1 MSNQTKY
8 VQNITLCRVA
18 RLQKI
23 SKIFIAIEFKA
34 KHSDDSLINLLKNHL
49 LISNTGKKV
58 YNGLLRVEFQ
68 FFRFLP
74 DKIFSKHISVQSGK
88 TSNCFSKM
96 MMAAGAES
104 PSVATQS
111 AKTDILQKIGQRG
124 NNHQENENALG
135 KIRNE
140 HV

>member
-1 MSNQTKY
+1 MVGVDETSKRE
-8 VQNITLCRVA
+8 VAAASSAGVA
-18 RLQKI
+18 R
-23 SKIFIAIEFKA
+23 
-34 KHSDDSLINLLKNHL
+34 
-49 LISNTGKKV
+49 
-58 YNGLLRVEFQ
+58 
-68 FFRFLP
+68 
-74 DKIFSKHISVQSGK
+74 

-124 NNHQENENALG
+124 NNHQETEAALG

-140 HV
+140 NFAKSLSRHT

>member
-1 MSNQTKY
+1 MFTYFLHWKKLYNNLLSTKY
-8 VQNITLCRVA
+8 KLNI
-18 RLQKI
+18 K
-23 SKIFIAIEFKA
+23 
-34 KHSDDSLINLLKNHL
+34 
-49 LISNTGKKV
+49 
-58 YNGLLRVEFQ
+58 
-68 FFRFLP
+68 P
-74 DKIFSKHISVQSGK
+74 DKICSKCISVQSAK

-124 NNHQENENALG
+124 NNHQENETALG

>member
-1 MSNQTKY
+1 MPT
-8 VQNITLCRVA
+8 
-18 RLQKI
+18 
-23 SKIFIAIEFKA
+23 
-34 KHSDDSLINLLKNHL
+34 L
-49 LISNTGKKV
+49 LIA
-58 YNGLLRVEFQ
+58 
-68 FFRFLP
+68 FFGSSHA
-74 DKIFSKHISVQSGK
+74 DDVVVAV
-88 TSNCFSKM
+88 NCFSKM

-124 NNHQENENALG
+124 NNHQENETALG